1 MKVIMVYLGMGVCLM
16 FLIECIIHAY
26 ENQLEF
32 MGENAPK
39 FSMGERIFGILLWPF
54 IVLVYIKSFLK

>member
-1 MKVIMVYLGMGVCLM
+1 MIYFGIGVCLM
-16 FLIECIIHAY
+16 FLIEVIIHAY

-39 FSMGERIFGILLWPF
+39 FSMGERIFGIIVWPLLIALF
-54 IVLVYIKSFLK
+54 IKSLLK

>member
-1 MKVIMVYLGMGVCLM
+1 M
-16 FLIECIIHAY
+16 FLIEVIIHAY

-39 FSMGERIFGILLWPF
+39 FSMGERILGIIVWPILIALF
-54 IVLVYIKSFLK
+54 IKSLLK

>member
-1 MKVIMVYLGMGVCLM
+1 MIYFGIGVCLM
-16 FLIECIIHAY
+16 FLIEVIIHAY

-39 FSMGERIFGILLWPF
+39 FSMGERILGIIVWPILIALF
-54 IVLVYIKSFLK
+54 IKSLLK